1 MESATLTSR
10 IEIEGKNFTIETSP
24 LAGKNRLSSLIQLG
38 GRAISQ
44 REFELPEGL
53 DADGLKHYLN
63 ETHRT
68 RSVELESIFR
78 LNRKIEEKPTADA
91 CWKVGVIFLSNGFY
105 EDARQKF
112 LKSIEMEPHHL
123 QAVKNYGITLTLLED
138 YDGALA
144 TLNHAKEQG
153 ASFADIYYH
162 LGNVHLYKR
171 ELDEAVQSY
180 LQALHINPR
189 YADARLRLATACV
202 GYLAHSSSSLTDVRV
217 QELLERAKTEAET
230 AATLNPKVRNRA
242 FMMATDYLRNK
253 KYSQAF
259 QTFLDV
265 RPKYVPRI
273 GDEIIFFFTLT
284 LLYGSEGIDLQMT
297 EQYVDKLTKVIEEY
311 PHYADLHHHLGTAY
325 LIKCRF
331 DVSRTMKEFKKALE
345 INPQFQKALTN
356 LGDAEELNKK
366 ILVVLKKAI
375 MPQGN

>member
-1 MESATLTSR
+1 MESAALTSL

-24 LAGKNRLSSLIQLG
+24 LAGKNRLSSLIQVG

-44 REFELPEGL
+44 REIDLPEGL
-53 DADGLKHYLN
+53 DEDGLKRYLHD
-63 ETHRT
+63 THRV

-78 LNRKIEEKPTADA
+78 LNKKIEEKPTADA

-112 LKSIEMEPHHL
+112 IKAIEQEPQHL
-123 QAVKNYGITLTLLED
+123 QAIKSYGITLTLLED
-138 YDGALA
+138 FDGALA
-144 TLNHAKEQG
+144 TLNHARELG
-153 ASFADIYYH
+153 PSFADIYYH
-162 LGNVHLYKR
+162 LGNAHLYKR
-171 ELDEAVQSY
+171 ELDEAVQCY

-202 GYLAHSSSSLTDVRV
+202 GYLAQASNNLTDAKVL
-217 QELLERAKTEAET
+217 ELSGRAKTEAET

-242 FMMATDYLRNK
+242 FMMANDYLKNK
-253 KYSQAF
+253 KHSQAF
-259 QTFLDV
+259 QAFIEV
-265 RPKYVPRI
+265 RPRYVPRI

-297 EQYVDKLTKVIEEY
+297 EQYIDKLTRVIEEF

-331 DVSRTMKEFKKALE
+331 DVSRSMKEFKKALE

-356 LGDAEELNKK
+356 FGDTEELHKK
-366 ILVVLKKAI
+366 VLGVLKKAI
-375 MPQGN
+375 VPQG